1 MMNEYIFRD
10 LKTKK
15 EKNELTDFLRHQTT
29 AEYGGNQIF
38 DGTRSHIMH
47 NPEELSEFIYFLKNY
62 EQKKK
67 RKIKSYLE
75 IGYSSGKV
83 NTILNKF
90 FNFEHITAVDN
101 FMSDISS
108 TDLLANLRRKNLT
121 LVCRNS
127 DKEKTSEIVK
137 KFQPYDLIFI
147 DGSHE
152 YNDAKNDLNNFYK
165 MLSDFGVLAV
175 HDIHSRDYPGV
186 NKAWKEFKQKKNF
199 RFKEISHKKYFFN
212 CGMGLAAKKF

>member
-1 MMNEYIFRD
+1 
-10 LKTKK
+10 
-15 EKNELTDFLRHQTT
+15 
-29 AEYGGNQIF
+29 
-38 DGTRSHIMH
+38 
-47 NPEELSEFIYFLKNY
+47 
-62 EQKKK
+62 
-67 RKIKSYLE
+67 
-75 IGYSSGKV
+75 
-83 NTILNKF
+83 
-90 FNFEHITAVDN
+90 
-101 FMSDISS
+101 MSDISS

-152 YNDAKNDLNNFYK
+152 YNDAKNDLNNFCK